1 LGKLIYNELVQQF
14 LLSNKSNKLTW
25 RFDMISV
32 LDIFKIGIGPSSSH
46 TVGPMK
52 IANDFMRRMHEANF
66 AAEHFTIEL
75 HGSLALT
82 GRGHKTDEAAVL
94 GLAGFEPH
102 TIDVDM
108 MPRFISQVKSEKKL
122 PIFSGTEIP
131 FDWEKDIVFISEY
144 LPLHENGMRI
154 SAHGSKGDFS
164 RVYYSI
170 GGGFFKTEEHF
181 NDNEEGKSQNDVPY
195 PYRSSSDLVHFCE
208 EAGLSISGVAL
219 ANELAIMSREDLDKK
234 LAEIWRTMKASIE
247 RGMKTEG
254 VLPGPLKVPRRAVG
268 LWNRLQASNQI
279 SGDPLVIIDWVNMFA
294 FAASEENAASGRVVT
309 APTNGACGVIPAV
322 LAYYDKF
329 ICTLSPETW
338 GRFLLTSGAIGIL
351 YKTNASISGAEVGCQ
366 GEIGVA
372 CSMAAA
378 GLVELMGGSPGHVCS
393 AAEIAMEHNLGL
405 TCDPVGGLVQIPC
418 IERNAIMAVK
428 AINAARM
435 AMARTTAPKV
445 LLDKII
451 ETMYE
456 TGRDINHKYRE
467 TSQGGLAKSIRCE

>member
-1 LGKLIYNELVQQF
+1 M
-14 LLSNKSNKLTW
+14 
-25 RFDMISV
+25 MISV

-52 IANDFMRRMHEANF
+52 IALDFMRRSREARF
-66 AAEHFTIEL
+66 SVEL
-75 HGSLALT
+75 ITVELYGSLSLT
-82 GRGHKTDEAAVL
+82 GRGHKTDEAAAL
-94 GLAGFEPH
+94 GLAGFAPE

-108 MPRFISQVKSEKKL
+108 IPGFIAQVKSEKKL
-122 PIFSGTEIP
+122 PLSPGVEIP
-131 FDWEKDIVFISEY
+131 FDWDSDIIFSSEY

-154 SAHGSKGDFS
+154 TARGGGGSFS

-170 GGGFFKTEEHF
+170 GGGFFKTEENF
-181 NDNEEGKSQNDVPY
+181 NDAQAGKSQSAVPY
-195 PYRSSSDLVHFCE
+195 PYHNAGDLVRFCVD
-208 EAGLSISGVAL
+208 EAISISTLAL
-219 ANELAIMSREDLDKK
+219 ANELAFRSREELDKQ
-234 LAEIWRTMKASIE
+234 LAAIWQVMKDGIE

-254 VLPGPLKVPRRAVG
+254 LLPGSLKVPRRAPG
-268 LWNRLQASNQI
+268 LWRRLQATNAL
-279 SGDPLVIIDWVNMFA
+279 SGDPMMILDWVNMFA

-329 ICTLSPETW
+329 VCPLCPETW
-338 GRFLLTSGAIGIL
+338 GRFLLTSGVIGIL

-378 GLVELMGGSPGHVCS
+378 GLADLMGGSPDHVCS
-393 AAEIAMEHNLGL
+393 AAAIAMEHNLGL
-405 TCDPVGGLVQIPC
+405 TCDPVAGLVQIPC

-435 AMARTTAPKV
+435 AMARTTTPKV
-445 LLDKII
+445 QLDKII
-451 ETMYE
+451 ETMFE
-456 TGRDINHKYRE
+456 TGRDIDNKYRE
-467 TSQGGLAKSIRCE
+467 TSQGGLAKSLSCE